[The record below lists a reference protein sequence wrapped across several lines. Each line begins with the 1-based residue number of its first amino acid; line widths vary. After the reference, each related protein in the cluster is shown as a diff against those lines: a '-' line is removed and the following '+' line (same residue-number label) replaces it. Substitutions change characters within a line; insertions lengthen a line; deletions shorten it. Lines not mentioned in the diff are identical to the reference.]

1 MKPLNL
7 DNKPCSPVSS
17 NCIVWQGPDIEC
29 IKLCHGDSVSDVVHK
44 LATELCNIMTQLN
57 VSSYDLTC
65 LGITAACPPKD
76 ITVLIQLLI
85 DKICELEGLINTSNS
100 NSSGDSADS
109 GCPDCIVS
117 VAECFVVGTTT
128 TMQLTEYV
136 NLIAG
141 RVCDLISEINILQ
154 TQISNL
160 NIRVTALEDVP
171 PPGLTLPSIPT
182 DCLASVIPGNPLSA
196 TIDIVLTAL
205 LSDSTKGFCQYI
217 DKLGLPADIYG
228 AINGVVCIT
237 SGTTSDT
244 DPTLTMSGL
253 YNGVT
258 DPKTWVDT
266 PTTLVHTINNLWI
279 AICDSHGKPTIQF
292 TDTETVKFTMLS
304 DRPSYN
310 FEANVT
316 RQDILIERGGLGITL
331 NGTNGGL
338 RYTYPGFLPNSAVL
352 PPVAASSTN
361 ASRIDQLQMQTG
373 ALGTLTPIY
382 DNFIA
387 SPFDATSGVITVP
400 SDGIYDLGMR
410 VHMSANAATSIDDE
424 DIPNGPADNGSYGY
438 GFGFYGGYP
447 TNSNNSATDVNITN
461 AGSTPTASTTAGY
474 TDGLAYLNN
483 SSSVDKPLVYIT
495 TGTNAYVDPANPG
508 NIGQVVIITLVT
520 GGSDFNQ
527 DDINSSNNFTIVQAG
542 ADGSARARAIT
553 NLSKPTPTC
562 TIMAGIIEATPGST
576 ESVNHCVDMFNAS
589 TAMPY
594 ADLSATSLGVYLRQG
609 TLLKFY
615 IGILVTEEDPLK
627 PGTGEPAPR
636 WVYNSKPL
644 DYIQWYFKK
653 VE

>member
-85 DKICELEGLINTSNS
+85 DKICELEGLVNTSNS

-316 RQDILIERGGLGITL
+316 RQDILIERAGVGISL
-331 NGTNGGL
+331 NSTNAGL
-338 RYTYPGFLPNSAVL
+338 RYTYPGFLTNPAVVT
-352 PPVAASSTN
+352 PIPTDIRN

-373 ALGTLTPIY
+373 VLGTLTPVY

-410 VHMSANAATSIDDE
+410 VHMSANTPTSIDDE

-447 TNSNNSATDVNITN
+447 TNSNNSALTLSIDNT
-461 AGSTPTASTTAGY
+461 GSGVGSGYVSGIGYLIVPGSQNNDILVWVTATSEVVTAV
-474 TDGLAYLNN
+474 T
-483 SSSVDKPLVYIT
+483 
-495 TGTNAYVDPANPG
+495 
-508 NIGQVVIITLVT
+508 IIN
-520 GGSDFNQ
+520 GGSGVDN
-527 DDINSSNNFTIVQAG
+527 DLIGTALTIQREG
-542 ADGSARARAIT
+542 SDGSARAKIEAG
-553 NLSKPTPTC
+553 LSKPTPTC

-589 TAMPY
+589 AAMPY
-594 ADLSATSLGVYLRQG
+594 ADLSSTSLGVYLTAG

-615 IGILVTEEDPLK
+615 IGILVNEEDPLK
-627 PGTGEPAPR
+627 PGTGEPDPR
-636 WVYNSKPL
+636 WEYSSKPL